1 MKNAESLV
9 AVHTHTHTHTHISF
23 ILLAIINYSKAFS
36 LTENNKKDIKCSY
49 L

>member
-9 AVHTHTHTHTHISF
+9 AVHTHTHISF